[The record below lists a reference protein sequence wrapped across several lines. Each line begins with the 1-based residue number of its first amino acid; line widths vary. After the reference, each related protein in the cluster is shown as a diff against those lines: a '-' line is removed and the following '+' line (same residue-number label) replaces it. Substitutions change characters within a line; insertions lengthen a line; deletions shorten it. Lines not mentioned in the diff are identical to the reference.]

1 MTERKIEKV
10 TAFITRQTKTGHQLL
25 LLDHPY
31 AGIQIPAGTVEP
43 DENPEQAVRRET
55 FEETGLTISSP
66 LEFLGYQETHLP
78 NELAIILPPATIYAR
93 PNVTSFDWICIRS
106 GVQVQVMQKTDEFS
120 QITYIEHDQVP
131 EPNFVSMQIT
141 GWVQDQFLA
150 KIRKRY
156 FYRLIFEG
164 PTKPQWEVF
173 SDHHHFRLFWASL
186 DQLPDIIPPQ
196 DGWLNFLDNA
206 SLDRD

>member
-1 MTERKIEKV
+1 
-10 TAFITRQTKTGHQLL
+10 
-25 LLDHPY
+25 
-31 AGIQIPAGTVEP
+31 
-43 DENPEQAVRRET
+43 
-55 FEETGLTISSP
+55 
-66 LEFLGYQETHLP
+66 
-78 NELAIILPPATIYAR
+78 
-93 PNVTSFDWICIRS
+93 
-106 GVQVQVMQKTDEFS
+106 MQKTDEFS

>member
-1 MTERKIEKV
+1 MPGSRFQPERWN
-10 TAFITRQTKTGHQLL
+10 
-25 LLDHPY
+25 
-31 AGIQIPAGTVEP
+31 

-131 EPNFVSMQIT
+131 ESNFVSMQICCVSSASPIST
-141 GWVQDQFLA
+141 
-150 KIRKRY
+150 
-156 FYRLIFEG
+156 RLIFEG